1 MCPFS
6 PRAVFR
12 PILTCFQLLKLFN
25 VERERDHLFA
35 HMSKPLIY
43 VHLLHFRMMYWQ
55 SVASLVSPGGIL
67 VSSSIQIGPVIFFF
81 FIIYMPEL

>member
-1 MCPFS
+1 M
-6 PRAVFR
+6 R
-12 PILTCFQLLKLFN
+12 K
-25 VERERDHLFA
+25 ERDHLFA

-81 FIIYMPEL
+81 FIHLYARIMKGQFYIDSEI